1 MWNDKGRNIR
11 FQILDA
17 RPRNLDLVQKEWVA
31 LRVSRQGGG
40 MMKLYFRKI
49 IDGCL
54 QIEGET
60 ESKERRKDLQ
70 CPSENKVQDKVR
82 NLGKR
87 EQIQMHMDWNGGI

>member
-1 MWNDKGRNIR
+1 
-11 FQILDA
+11 
-17 RPRNLDLVQKEWVA
+17 
-31 LRVSRQGGG
+31 

-87 EQIQMHMDWNGGI
+87 EQIQMHMD